1 MKKLIIFIFLSL
13 ILFVACDKLNQED
26 YKKFSYDENIS
37 LYRTSEDNQRNWNL
51 SCDGLH
57 CKITYSVGTPLK
69 IRYEKEVTINS
80 EEEKK
85 NIVISLIKGIKKGK
99 DFSGTQDYKPSN
111 HLLLSN
117 KKEYHGQTE
126 NEEFYKILTDLLGE
140 DYSNIIQKY

>member
-37 LYRTSEDNQRNWNL
+37 LYGTTENNQRNWNL
-51 SCDGLH
+51 SCDGSY

-69 IRYEKEVTINS
+69 IHYKKELTLN

-85 NIVISLIKGIKKGK
+85 KIVTALIKGIKKR
-99 DFSGTQDYKPSN
+99 
-111 HLLLSN
+111 
-117 KKEYHGQTE
+117 
-126 NEEFYKILTDLLGE
+126 
-140 DYSNIIQKY
+140 